1 MVADMVVDM
10 VVDVTEGDSGENI
23 NFAEDSVEGVMEDMV
38 VVVEFQR
45 S

>member
-10 VVDVTEGDSGENI
+10 VVADSGENI
-23 NFAEDSVEGVMEDMV
+23 NFAEDSVERVMEDMV
-38 VVVEFQR
+38 VVVVQSQR